1 MFYFK
6 TGLIK
11 NMTYY
16 QGYSS
21 SGRETEF
28 SIEILN
34 EKWSFYM
41 HYFLPEIGQVL
52 FSSFAFL

>member
-1 MFYFK
+1 
-6 TGLIK
+6 
-11 NMTYY
+11 MTSY
-16 QGYSS
+16 QGYIS

-41 HYFLPEIGQVL
+41 HYFLPEIGQGFFCHL
-52 FSSFAFL
+52 FAFFMI